1 MNSKVVITADENG
14 NIISVSPN
22 NPEYGSIRVESVVNQ
37 INNQGWLK
45 PVKRTA
51 FIKGLIKDLHD
62 ANFKSGQVLPGR
74 IIVKES
80 FAPFNPIN
88 PEKNLKIAGETGIVC
103 RVDDQPI
110 YRQTFYTE
118 DSNAQDELI
127 THNNGEEIREVQA
140 ATRTMSWL
148 NKADIEA
155 LAAL

>member
-1 MNSKVVITADENG
+1 MSSKAIITADQDG

-51 FIKGLIKDLHD
+51 FIKGLVKDLHA
-62 ANFKSGQVLPGR
+62 ANFKAGQVLPGR
-74 IIVKES
+74 IVVKES
-80 FAPFNPIN
+80 FFPFNPIN
-88 PEKNLKIAGETGIVC
+88 PEKGLKIAGETGIVC

-118 DSNAQDELI
+118 DANAQDELI
-127 THNNGEEIREVQA
+127 THNNGDEIREVQA
-140 ATRTMSWL
+140 ATRTMTFL
-148 NKADIEA
+148 NKADIEM
-155 LAAL
+155 LAKL